1 MQLTNEKFG
10 NSIQAKKH
18 NVKNKNKRT
27 IAEVNEESVKLEPVE
42 LEAEETK
49 ENVPGAVFDTESSL
63 VDDILLV
70 ESGGLTSRSH
80 ETSDSGGQQH
90 KEGWAI
96 SGGNEGIVEH
106 FHKLVPDMALEFP
119 FELDKFQKEILIV
132 AKFTLP
138 YVCTMTISTSS
149 SFPSFSPSQ
158 QPTQNPPPPLPP
170 AIERPKKPKHHTLR
184 VNQHHHQHHVGPLH
198 ALKGTGFLSAIGQA
212 IEEEEYRK
220 ARAEVNRKGF
230 NLEGYSIEGVSIG
243 GHETCVIVPELKSAF
258 DIGRCP
264 SRAVNQNFVFIT
276 HAHLDH
282 IGGLP
287 MYVATRGLYNLKPP
301 TVFVPPCLKEDVEK
315 LFDIHRTMSQVELN
329 LDLVTL
335 DVGETYEMRN
345 NLVVRPF
352 KTHHVIPSQGYVIYS
367 VRKKLRKQYMH
378 LNGKQ
383 IEKLKKSGVEITDTI
398 LSPEVAFTGDTMSDF
413 FLDPRSAD
421 ALRAKILIT
430 EGYVIYS
437 VRKKLR
443 KQYMHLNGKQIEKLK
458 KSGVE
463 ITDTILSPEVAFTGD
478 TMSDFFL
485 DPRSAD
491 ALRAKI
497 LITEATFL
505 DEGCSI
511 EHAREHGHTHL
522 FEIIEHAQWIRN
534 KAVLL
539 THFSPRYNIEDIR
552 LAVSKLQLKV
562 SAKVVALTEG
572 FKSTYS

>member
-1 MQLTNEKFG
+1 MMQL
-10 NSIQAKKH
+10 
-18 NVKNKNKRT
+18 
-27 IAEVNEESVKLEPVE
+27 SV
-42 LEAEETK
+42 
-49 ENVPGAVFDTESSL
+49 
-63 VDDILLV
+63 
-70 ESGGLTSRSH
+70 
-80 ETSDSGGQQH
+80 
-90 KEGWAI
+90 
-96 SGGNEGIVEH
+96 
-106 FHKLVPDMALEFP
+106 
-119 FELDKFQKEILIV
+119 
-132 AKFTLP
+132 
-138 YVCTMTISTSS
+138 TISTSS

-430 EGYVIYS
+430 E
-437 VRKKLR
+437 
-443 KQYMHLNGKQIEKLK
+443 
-458 KSGVE
+458 
-463 ITDTILSPEVAFTGD
+463 
-478 TMSDFFL
+478 
-485 DPRSAD
+485 
-491 ALRAKI
+491 
-497 LITEATFL
+497 ATFL

-539 THFSPRYNIEDIR
+539 THFSPRYNIELRTWCCILSVLR
-552 LAVSKLQLKV
+552 MHLIEFMPSNKNVGCPLHKFFNH
-562 SAKVVALTEG
+562 AKEHH
-572 FKSTYS
+572 KSDGVESFS